1 MKEKIIELR
10 KILPIPMGEAIQMLK
25 DNDNDVEKC
34 VYLFKAKSIKEIQS
48 LTGCDEEMVNKYYEA
63 EKYDFNRTVSAMR
76 EDLFDKNYTL
86 IEGVTKENISLIY
99 QWLRIIEDK
108 DFGLSLDFSYLNIVL
123 DTLLLIPPL
132 KETAETIRKA
142 KDAKD
147 IIFEGYSDTDSLDEF
162 VRRYKKLDD
171 SEEFQKAN
179 HIVSLKLTI
188 IREELMRHARNL

>member
-48 LTGCDEEMVNKYYEA
+48 LTGCDEEMANKYYEA
-63 EKYDFNRTVSAMR
+63 EKYDFNRTVSAIR

-99 QWLRIIEDK
+99 QWLRLIEDK

-132 KETAETIRKA
+132 KETAETIPKA

-171 SEEFQKAN
+171 SEEFQKADR
-179 HIVSLKLTI
+179 IVNLKLTI

>member
-10 KILPIPMGEAIQMLK
+10 KILPIPMGEAMQILK
-25 DNDNDVEKC
+25 ENDNDVEKC
-34 VYLFKAKSIKEIQS
+34 VHLFKAKSIKEIQS
-48 LTGCDEEMVNKYYEA
+48 LTGCDEETANKYYEA
-63 EKYDFNRTVSAMR
+63 EKYDFNRTVSAIR
-76 EDLFDKNYTL
+76 EDLFDKNYIH

-99 QWLRIIEDK
+99 QWLRLIEDK
-108 DFGLSLDFSYLNIVL
+108 DFGLSLDFSYLNAVL

-132 KETAETIRKA
+132 KETAEAILKA

-171 SEEFQKAN
+171 NEEFQKADR
-179 HIVSLKLTI
+179 IVSLKLTI

>member
-48 LTGCDEEMVNKYYEA
+48 LTGCDEEMANKYYEA
-63 EKYDFNRTVSAMR
+63 EKYDFNRTVSAIR

-86 IEGVTKENISLIY
+86 IDGVTKENISLIY
-99 QWLRIIEDK
+99 QWLRLIEDK

-123 DTLLLIPPL
+123 DTLLLIPAL
-132 KETAETIRKA
+132 KETAETIQKA

-171 SEEFQKAN
+171 SEEFQKADR
-179 HIVSLKLTI
+179 IVNLKLTI

>member
-48 LTGCDEEMVNKYYEA
+48 LTGCDEEMANKYYEA
-63 EKYDFNRTVSAMR
+63 EKYDFNRTVSAIR

-99 QWLRIIEDK
+99 QWLRLIEDK

-123 DTLLLIPPL
+123 DTLLLIPAL

-171 SEEFQKAN
+171 SEEFQKADR
-179 HIVSLKLTI
+179 IVNLKLTI

>member
-10 KILPIPMGEAIQMLK
+10 KTLPIPMGEAMQMLK

-48 LTGCDEEMVNKYYEA
+48 LTDCDEETANKYYEA
-63 EKYDFNRTVSAMR
+63 EKYDFNRTISAIR
-76 EDLFDKNYTL
+76 EDLFDKNYIH
-86 IEGVTKENISLIY
+86 IEGITKENISLIY

-108 DFGLSLDFSYLNIVL
+108 DFGLSLDFSYLTAVL
-123 DTLLLIPPL
+123 DTLLLIPSL
-132 KETAETIRKA
+132 KETAEAIRKA
-142 KDAKD
+142 KDAKN

-171 SEEFQKAN
+171 NEEFQKADR
-179 HIVSLKLTI
+179 IVSLKLTI

>member
-1 MKEKIIELR
+1 MKEKVIELR

-25 DNDNDVEKC
+25 DNNNDVEKC

-48 LTGCDEEMVNKYYEA
+48 LTGCDEETANKYYET
-63 EKYDFNRTVSAMR
+63 EKYDFNRTVSAIR
-76 EDLFDKNYTL
+76 EDLFDKNYIH

-132 KETAETIRKA
+132 KETAEVVRKA
-142 KDAKD
+142 KEAKD
-147 IIFEGYSDTDSLDEF
+147 TIFEGYSDTDSLDEF
-162 VRRYKKLDD
+162 VRRHKKLDD
-171 SEEFQKAN
+171 NEEFQKADR
-179 HIVSLKLTI
+179 IVSLKLTI

>member
-10 KILPIPMGEAIQMLK
+10 KILPIPMGEAMQILK
-25 DNDNDVEKC
+25 ENDNDVEKC
-34 VYLFKAKSIKEIQS
+34 IYLFKAKSIKEIQS
-48 LTGCDEEMVNKYYEA
+48 LTGCDEEMANKYYEA
-63 EKYDFNRTVSAMR
+63 EKYDFNRTVSAIR
-76 EDLFDKNYTL
+76 EDLFDKNYIH

-132 KETAETIRKA
+132 KETADVVRKA
-142 KDAKD
+142 KEAKD
-147 IIFEGYSDTDSLDEF
+147 TIFEGYSDTDSLDKF
-162 VRRYKKLDD
+162 VRRHKKLDD
-171 SEEFQKAN
+171 NEEFQKADR
-179 HIVSLKLTI
+179 IVSLKLTI

>member
-1 MKEKIIELR
+1 MKEKVIELR

-25 DNDNDVEKC
+25 DNNNDVEKC

-48 LTGCDEEMVNKYYEA
+48 LTGCDEEMANKYYEA
-63 EKYDFNRTVSAMR
+63 EKYDFNRTVSSIR

-108 DFGLSLDFSYLNIVL
+108 DFGLSLDFWYLNIVL

-132 KETAETIRKA
+132 KETAEVVRKA
-142 KDAKD
+142 KEAKD
-147 IIFEGYSDTDSLDEF
+147 TIFEGYSDTDSLDEF
-162 VRRYKKLDD
+162 VRRHKKLDD
-171 SEEFQKAN
+171 NEEFQKADR
-179 HIVSLKLTI
+179 IVSLKLTI

>member
-34 VYLFKAKSIKEIQS
+34 VYLFKAKSIKQIQS

-63 EKYDFNRTVSAMR
+63 EKYDFNRTVSSIR

-132 KETAETIRKA
+132 KETAEVVRKA
-142 KDAKD
+142 KEAKD
-147 IIFEGYSDTDSLDEF
+147 TIFEGYSDTDSLDEF
-162 VRRYKKLDD
+162 VRRHKKLDD
-171 SEEFQKAN
+171 NEEFQKADR
-179 HIVSLKLTI
+179 IVSLKLTI

>member
-25 DNDNDVEKC
+25 ENNNDVEKC

-48 LTGCDEEMVNKYYEA
+48 LTGCDEEMANKYYEA
-63 EKYDFNRTVSAMR
+63 EKYDFNRTVSAIR

-99 QWLRIIEDK
+99 QWLRLIEDK

-123 DTLLLIPPL
+123 DTLLLIPAL

-171 SEEFQKAN
+171 SEEFQKADR
-179 HIVSLKLTI
+179 IVNLKLTI

>member
-48 LTGCDEEMVNKYYEA
+48 LTGCDEEMANKYYEA
-63 EKYDFNRTVSAMR
+63 ERYDFNRTVSAIR

-99 QWLRIIEDK
+99 QWLRLIEDK

-123 DTLLLIPPL
+123 DTLLLIPAL

-171 SEEFQKAN
+171 SEEFQKADR
-179 HIVSLKLTI
+179 IVNLKLTI

>member
-10 KILPIPMGEAIQMLK
+10 KILPIPMGEAMQILK
-25 DNDNDVEKC
+25 ENDNDVEKC

-48 LTGCDEEMVNKYYEA
+48 LTGCDEEMANKYYEA
-63 EKYDFNRTVSAMR
+63 EKYDFNRTVSAIR
-76 EDLFDKNYTL
+76 EDLFDKNYIH

-132 KETAETIRKA
+132 KETAEVVRKA
-142 KDAKD
+142 KEAKD
-147 IIFEGYSDTDSLDEF
+147 TIFEGYSDTDSLDEF
-162 VRRYKKLDD
+162 VRRHKKLDD
-171 SEEFQKAN
+171 NEEFQKADR
-179 HIVSLKLTI
+179 IVSLKLTI

>member
-10 KILPIPMGEAIQMLK
+10 KILPIPMGEAMQILK
-25 DNDNDVEKC
+25 ENDNDVEKC

-48 LTGCDEEMVNKYYEA
+48 LTGCDEEMANKYYEA
-63 EKYDFNRTVSAMR
+63 EKYDFNRTVSAIR
-76 EDLFDKNYTL
+76 EDLFDKNYIH

-132 KETAETIRKA
+132 KETADVVRKA
-142 KDAKD
+142 KEAKD
-147 IIFEGYSDTDSLDEF
+147 TIFEGYSDTDSLDEF
-162 VRRYKKLDD
+162 VRRHKKLDD
-171 SEEFQKAN
+171 NEEFQKADR
-179 HIVSLKLTI
+179 IVSLKLTI